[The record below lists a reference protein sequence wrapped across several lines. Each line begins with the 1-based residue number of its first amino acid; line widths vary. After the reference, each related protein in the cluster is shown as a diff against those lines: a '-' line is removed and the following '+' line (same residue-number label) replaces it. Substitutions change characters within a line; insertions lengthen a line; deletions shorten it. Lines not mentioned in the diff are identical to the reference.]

1 MRPWTTIAL
10 IMSLSLSGG
19 CASVES
25 VRKPDVEATIKIW
38 RTYDGIITQTTI
50 DGKTYRTKTSFEGI
64 YE

>member
-1 MRPWTTIAL
+1 M
-10 IMSLSLSGG
+10 
-19 CASVES
+19 ES
-25 VRKPDVEATIKIW
+25 VRKPDVEAAIKIW